1 MGKRDTYFGI
11 LAKARIIVIAFGA
24 TLLLAI
30 TSADANTLTV
40 SDHQKMTSL
49 GKALRSART
58 DILEAT
64 EKADSSVA
72 GCLLNV
78 HNIASYVD
86 DKVSAIHTLVYLAV
100 LMKEATD
107 EILVL
112 EQLHIFLDLAKEY
125 LPKGRKRINSEMS
138 RCAAFAVVTVK
149 GQAVLNTFPQLDE
162 QVTSLLNR
170 IGPVLPPRTR

>member
-11 LAKARIIVIAFGA
+11 LAKARIVVIAFGA

-49 GKALRSART
+49 GKALRSAST

-107 EILVL
+107 
-112 EQLHIFLDLAKEY
+112 
-125 LPKGRKRINSEMS
+125 
-138 RCAAFAVVTVK
+138 
-149 GQAVLNTFPQLDE
+149 
-162 QVTSLLNR
+162 
-170 IGPVLPPRTR
+170 